1 MRRLAF
7 YCDESGIGGDSK
19 HYAFGALIMQY
30 QRRGQFVQEFR
41 DLVQGRD
48 WGEVK
53 WNKVSDHK
61 LGHYKRLVDYF
72 FQTSWLY
79 FHCIVVER
87 KWVQT
92 RTYHNNSI
100 DLARRK
106 HFTQF
111 LANKVDRITSLDP
124 HRQYEFRVYVDRI
137 ASSYK
142 KADEAILIVGNNL
155 VGHARATRGLV
166 DAARES
172 PIENVIEVD
181 SKDRPEIQ
189 LCDVLLGAVT
199 DTWNG
204 ASTSKAKAELKAHI
218 ANYVGWKDLRH
229 ATYARERKFN
239 VWWLTDKF
247 KSEPLRPVKAE
258 PVRLIHPLPLPRVY
272 RRRA

>member
-1 MRRLAF
+1 L
-7 YCDESGIGGDSK
+7 K

-30 QRRGQFVQEFR
+30 QRRGQFVREFR
-41 DLVQGRD
+41 ELLQGCN

-53 WNKVSDHK
+53 WNKLSDHK
-61 LGHYKRLVDYF
+61 LAHYKRIVDHF
-72 FQTSWLY
+72 FRTSWLY
-79 FHCIVVER
+79 FHCIVVQR
-87 KWVQT
+87 AWVQA
-92 RTYHNNSI
+92 RTYHKGSY

-111 LANKVDRITSLDP
+111 LANKVDRITRLDP
-124 HRQYEFRVYVDRI
+124 KREYEFRVYVDRI

-142 KADEAILIVGNNL
+142 RADEAMYIIGNNL
-155 VGHARATRGLV
+155 VSHARSERGLV
-166 DAARES
+166 DAAKKS

-189 LCDVLLGAVT
+189 LCDLLLGAVT

-204 ASTSKAKAELKAHI
+204 ASTSKAKAQVKAHI
-218 ANYVGWKDLRH
+218 ATYIGWNDLRH

-247 KSEPLRPVKAE
+247 RSETQRPVRAE
-258 PVRLIHPLPLPRVY
+258 PVRLLYPLPLPRVY